1 MIVDLFYGAAAIAM
15 VVGALFVLLA
25 AIGIV
30 RFPDLYTRMHAAS
43 MAGSVGC
50 GLILLAVA
58 LVSFELAVAVRAILG
73 IGFLLLTTP
82 VSAHLL
88 ARSSLHSSN
97 DGGDVCVTNELSSE
111 IKTQL

>member
-1 MIVDLFYGAAAIAM
+1 MMDLMLGLAAFTL
-15 VVGALFVLLA
+15 VLGALVTLLA

-50 GLILLAVA
+50 GLILIAVA
-58 LVSFELAVAVRAILG
+58 LVSFELAVAVRAVLG

-88 ARSSLHSSN
+88 ARASLHSGN
-97 DGGDVCVTNELSSE
+97 DGEIVTVTNELTSE
-111 IKTQL
+111 IKTHL